1 MAKFDKSRQK
11 VFQIDRIVDRDLS
24 EVTLG
29 EITLRLMALQR
40 KHGEDA
46 TFELDV
52 DSGYC
57 HADVA
62 IEIRSSRPE
71 TQEEYDE
78 RYRVHLELE
87 RQKRS
92 TAKQRRLEREEQ
104 DRVEFE
110 RLKKKFKSK

>member
-1 MAKFDKSRQK
+1 MAKFVKSRL
-11 VFQIDRIVDRDLS
+11 QIYQRDTIS
-24 EVTLG
+24 ESEIPSTLG
-29 EITLRLMALQR
+29 EMIFKLMELKK

-46 TFELDV
+46 NFSLDV
-52 DSGYC
+52 DSGYYN
-57 HADVA
+57 AYA
-62 IEIRSSRPE
+62 EIEVSSHRDE

-92 TAKQRRLEREEQ
+92 TAKQKRLDREER